1 MSDTLDLP
9 AGSFTKVEWA
19 LKLRN
24 HFKPYPLLGMKPW
37 EDTFEKLVEGG
48 NFKQEQS
55 EYILVGSLEEKDV
68 LKVLGEVQ
76 SAAFV
81 SILQKLK
88 K

>member
-1 MSDTLDLP
+1 
-9 AGSFTKVEWA
+9 
-19 LKLRN
+19 
-24 HFKPYPLLGMKPW
+24 MKPW